1 MNASTVG
8 RIPIVAS
15 IVRNDIIIDTSGV
28 VASRLLLGMFLRLG
42 VLAFMIHE
50 LMLLCRID

>member
-15 IVRNDIIIDTSGV
+15 IVRNDIIIDTSDV
-28 VASRLLLGMFLRLG
+28 VTSRLLGMFLRLG

-50 LMLLCRID
+50 LMLLCGID